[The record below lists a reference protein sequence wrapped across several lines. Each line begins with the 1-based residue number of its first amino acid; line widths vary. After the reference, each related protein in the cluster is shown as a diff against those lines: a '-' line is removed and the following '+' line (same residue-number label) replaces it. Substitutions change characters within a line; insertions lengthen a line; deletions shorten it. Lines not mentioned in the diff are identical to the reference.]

1 MQGIQVSSMIEWTVD
16 RNAPLKAYKN
26 LDLASGSYH
35 TANETL
41 RAMTSAIVRNQ
52 IANNTIDHIIRN
64 RQELRETVMQEMT
77 EVVSGWGVHLA
88 TVEITDVKI
97 LSSQL
102 FKDMQTKF
110 REDQNKKATLERLV
124 VENEI
129 HFKRLERNRET
140 ACMNADTRKVTE
152 EAQRK
157 EALEQVKLDIQE
169 FRTQLDIFKKS
180 KQRTNK

>member
-64 RQELRETVMQEMT
+64 RQELRETVMT
-77 EVVSGWGVHLA
+77 NSS
-88 TVEITDVKI
+88 I
-97 LSSQL
+97 LSL
-102 FKDMQTKF
+102 
-110 REDQNKKATLERLV
+110 LEM
-124 VENEI
+124 NP
-129 HFKRLERNRET
+129 ET
-140 ACMNADTRKVTE
+140 ADILEKYMTGRY
-152 EAQRK
+152 EAF
-157 EALEQVKLDIQE
+157 LL
-169 FRTQLDIFKKS
+169 QLGRI
-180 KQRTNK
+180 